1 MVKKNGSI
9 EFKVKLRSFS
19 PLGNVVKFCQGRQ
32 MVCIWGSQMFS
43 DCTGLLS
50 LSMQHLPASEMQ
62 LVFRSIRVDLKIQLL
77 VFLLLGRIDN
87 SLLFHKSM
95 YNMRWPYS
103 YILAVF
109 WLRFH
114 SHQQC
119 FMMRIHHESGILP
132 LFLKGYFSQ
141 IAYMLLVQEHYH
153 QNRCTI

>member
-1 MVKKNGSI
+1 MTLGEAMVKKNGSI

-95 YNMRWPYS
+95 YNMRWH
-103 YILAVF
+103 ILAYIYTGSILASISFPPTVF
-109 WLRFH
+109 H
-114 SHQQC
+114 DENPS
-119 FMMRIHHESGILP
+119 
-132 LFLKGYFSQ
+132 
-141 IAYMLLVQEHYH
+141 
-153 QNRCTI
+153 